1 MTESVR
7 IKDDERLEN
16 NTFERG
22 LSSTSSVSMNKIEAL
37 EEILNRQIIV
47 MKYGDLT
54 WGYKYRSL
62 SLAHHEVFC

>member
-54 WGYKYRSL
+54 WG
-62 SLAHHEVFC
+62 